1 MAGVGSG
8 KLIGSE
14 IHGFHTLQDLDIQTM
29 LDEAYTRWLRP
40 NEIHALLCNHKFFTI
55 NVKPVNLPKS
65 GTIVLFD
72 RKMLRNFRKD
82 GHNWKKKKDGKTI
95 KEAHEHLKVGN
106 EERIHVYYAHGND
119 NPTFVRRCYWLL
131 DKSQEHI
138 VLVHYRE
145 THEAQAAPATPGNSY
160 SSSISELSPK
170 LVAEDINSGVRN
182 TCNTDLDIQTMLD
195 EAYTR
200 WLRPNEIH
208 ALLCNHK
215 FFTINVKPVNL
226 PKSGTIVL
234 FDRKMLR
241 NFRKDGHNW
250 KKKKDGKTIK
260 EAHEHLKVGNEE
272 RIHVYYAHGNDNPTF
287 VRRCYWLLDKSQEH
301 IVLVHYR
308 ETHEAQAAPA
318 TPGNSYSS
326 SISELSPKLVAEDI
340 NSGVRNTCNTGFE
353 VRSNSLGSRNH
364 EIRLHEINTLD
375 WDELLVP
382 ADISNQ
388 SHPTE
393 EDMLYFTEQLQTAPR
408 GSTKQGYHLAGYNG
422 SVDIPS
428 YPGLDDP
435 VYQNNNSCGAG
446 EFSNQHVHCGVESN
460 LQSRDSRISS
470 CRLQRISR
478 YTIIPRS
485 RRSCLPK

>member
-1 MAGVGSG
+1 MAGVDSG

-29 LDEAYTRWLRP
+29 LDEAYSRWLRP

-106 EERIHVYYAHGND
+106 EERIHVYYAHGED
-119 NPTFVRRCYWLL
+119 TPTFVRRCYWLL

-145 THEAQAAPATPGNSY
+145 THEVHAAPATPGNSY
-160 SSSISELSPK
+160 SSSITDHLSPK
-170 LVAEDINSGVRN
+170 IVAEDTSSGV
-182 TCNTDLDIQTMLD
+182 
-195 EAYTR
+195 
-200 WLRPNEIH
+200 H
-208 ALLCNHK
+208 
-215 FFTINVKPVNL
+215 
-226 PKSGTIVL
+226 
-234 FDRKMLR
+234 
-241 NFRKDGHNW
+241 
-250 KKKKDGKTIK
+250 
-260 EAHEHLKVGNEE
+260 
-272 RIHVYYAHGNDNPTF
+272 
-287 VRRCYWLLDKSQEH
+287 
-301 IVLVHYR
+301 
-308 ETHEAQAAPA
+308 
-318 TPGNSYSS
+318 
-326 SISELSPKLVAEDI
+326 
-340 NSGVRNTCNTGFE
+340 NTCNTGFE

-408 GSTKQGYHLAGYNG
+408 GSVKQGNHLAGYNG

-428 YPGLDDP
+428 FPGLEDP

-446 EFSNQHVHCGVESN
+446 EFSSQHSHCGVDPN
-460 LQSRDSRISS
+460 LQRRDFSATVTDQPGDALLNNGYGSQDSFGRWVNNFISDS
-470 CRLQRISR
+470 PGSVDDPSLEAV
-478 YTIIPRS
+478 YTPGQDSSTPPTVFHSHSDIPEQVFNITDVSPAWAYSTEKTKVSPIIPFFHVNVG
-485 RRSCLPK
+485 